1 MKEVEMGDTIQLTI
15 EGKLENG
22 KVFFKTNEDAST
34 FVLGDHQIF
43 PALEEHLV
51 GMKIGETKTV
61 TLDPKDAYGE
71 HSEDLQMT
79 VSKDRIN
86 SEMNLEIGKA
96 LVLNLSDGR
105 NLIGVIIDMTDEDI
119 TVDFNHPLAGQ
130 KIILTCTLISILE
143 EEQTS

>member
-1 MKEVEMGDTIQLTI
+1 MKEIQMGDTIQLMI

-22 KVFFKTNEDAST
+22 NVFFKTNEHSSS
-34 FVLGDHQIF
+34 FVLGEHQIF
-43 PALEEHLV
+43 PALEERLV

-61 TLDPKDAYGE
+61 TLEPKDAYGE
-71 HSEDLQMT
+71 HTEDLLMT
-79 VSKDRIN
+79 VSRDRIN
-86 SEMNLEIGKA
+86 PEMELDIGKQ

-105 NLIGVIIDMTDEDI
+105 NLKGVIVEMNAEDI

-130 KIILTCTLISILE
+130 RIILICTLVSILE